1 MATVFQ
7 DVMNKAPA
15 TVQAGGLWDSINGGL
30 NDALNMWGKVEQIKG
45 AKASTGQDIIQAR
58 VSPELANGAA
68 ITVDQ
73 ALVSP
78 SFQVGSV
85 KMNKNLIYAT
95 AGILLT
101 LFALKRVR

>member
-1 MATVFQ
+1 MANVFQ

-45 AKASTGQDIIQAR
+45 VNASTGRDIIQAR

-68 ITVDQ
+68 VTVDQ
-73 ALVSP
+73 AIVSP
-78 SFQVGSV
+78 SFQVGGV
-85 KMNKNLIYAT
+85 KMNKNIIYAT
-95 AGILLT
+95 GGLL
-101 LFALKRVR
+101 LAMLAYKKIS